1 MTISSKHIQSFWS
14 LRSSLRHNVYLF
26 STWVKKDFHFFSEHF
41 LFLTNF
47 FSRELT
53 CWAFLL
59 ARTFAM
65 FSLHSTDSAN
75 IASFPDFS
83 LPREMPSFPG
93 KLVMC
98 LVWTTFYKRREI
110 FSAPEKKNRKSCT
123 LSQVWQ
129 LAPTN
134 WLPKIIFEYQ
144 SLQATLTSK
153 FKKWKLLSCKN
164 FQQLVGG
171 RESNGTF

>member
-1 MTISSKHIQSFWS
+1 MTIFSELILYFWS
-14 LRSSLRHNVYLF
+14 LRSSLCHNVYLF
-26 STWVKKDFHFFSEHF
+26 GTWVKKDFHFFSEHF

-53 CWAFLL
+53 CWALLL

-110 FSAPEKKNRKSCT
+110 FSAPEKNRKSCT
-123 LSQVWQ
+123 LRQVWQ
-129 LAPTN
+129 LAIATHLASIEN
-134 WLPKIIFEYQ
+134 ILIFV
-144 SLQATLTSK
+144 TPGNPK
-153 FKKWKLLSCKN
+153 FKNENSW
-164 FQQLVGG
+164 VVT
-171 RESNGTF
+171 TFSS

>member
-14 LRSSLRHNVYLF
+14 LRSSLCHNVYLF

-53 CWAFLL
+53 CWSLLL

-75 IASFPDFS
+75 IASFPDFL
-83 LPREMPSFPG
+83 LPQRNA
-93 KLVMC
+93 
-98 LVWTTFYKRREI
+98 I
-110 FSAPEKKNRKSCT
+110 FSRKVSNVPRFNNFLQTQGNIFRSWKKNHVHLAKYESWHQLFGFHRIYLN
-123 LSQVWQ
+123 LSHSRQ
-129 LAPTN
+129 
-134 WLPKIIFEYQ
+134 PKV
-144 SLQATLTSK
+144 
-153 FKKWKLLSCKN
+153 KKMKIVEL
-164 FQQLVGG
+164 
-171 RESNGTF
+171 

>member
-14 LRSSLRHNVYLF
+14 LRSSLCHNVYLF

-75 IASFPDFS
+75 IASYPDFL
-83 LPREMPSFPG
+83 LP
-93 KLVMC
+93 
-98 LVWTTFYKRREI
+98 KRNAI
-110 FSAPEKKNRKSCT
+110 FSRKVSNVPRLNNFLQTQGNIFHSWKKIMYT
-123 LSQVWQ
+123 LPSMKAGTNY
-129 LAPTN
+129 LASIKNVLISVTPGN
-134 WLPKIIFEYQ
+134 PNL
-144 SLQATLTSK
+144 
-153 FKKWKLLSCKN
+153 KKWKLLSCNN

>member
-1 MTISSKHIQSFWS
+1 MTISSNHIHSFWS
-14 LRSSLRHNVYLF
+14 LRSSLCHNVYLF

-53 CWAFLL
+53 CWALLL

-98 LVWTTFYKRREI
+98 LVWTTFYKRRKI
-110 FSAPEKKNRKSCT
+110 FSAPEKNPENHVHLAKFDSWHQLFGFQRKYFN
-123 LSQVWQ
+123 LSHSRQ
-129 LAPTN
+129 L
-134 WLPKIIFEYQ
+134 
-144 SLQATLTSK
+144 
-153 FKKWKLLSCKN
+153 
-164 FQQLVGG
+164 
-171 RESNGTF
+171 